1 MNSKT
6 FLIIIVFLLLG
17 IAGYSQVINLDA
29 TTTGSTITTCSATL
43 YDSGGP
49 DGNYSASENYTI
61 TFCSDNGGF
70 IVVDVLSLNT
80 EPTTDYLKLYD
91 GNSTNASIIATLSGQ
106 MPEQTEY
113 MATGSCITIQWHS
126 DGSVQYPGFG
136 LSIRCGLA
144 CQAYTARIILDAQY
158 DATNDIYHG
167 CIGSMVSAQID
178 FPNNNVEYEQTIDNT
193 TFSWRVVKNNETT
206 TYSGLGLNELDETLV
221 SGAYSIMLTTSDINS
236 CRQNDE
242 IVTYISMPPTFNV
255 TSMSSPVCPGTNF
268 ELHGSVVPPDP
279 WYQNF
284 SATNDEQHCF
294 DDSHGDLIQT
304 NCFYLT
310 DFSVGRTITSGSDI
324 ESIGMNMEHS
334 YMGDLDIYL
343 RCPNG
348 QQVELFH
355 QSCGGA
361 FYGEPVDT
369 DDLGTNSCNDGDEYV
384 GIGYDY
390 YWTEGANNG
399 RMADNCPGQGNS
411 LPSGYYQPDGNF
423 SDLIGCPLNGE
434 WCVIFVDNMASD
446 DGVLFHTEIN
456 FADYLTQES
465 VLYQNTYGN
474 EMWWEGDGV
483 QTAGFA
489 TDNTAI
495 PTIPGSSAYTFHA
508 TDNFGC
514 TYDTTLYVTVYEAP
528 IANIAE
534 DDYAICG
541 YTGQLSVDFNGIGE
555 GIWET
560 NAPAGMVS
568 IDNASSPTI
577 NISTTELNT
586 GNAEHPYYEFYWT
599 AQNDNLCTDSD
610 TVRVRFVR
618 TPTANFNMNIGDT
631 VVCGNTFEHLQ
642 AEDLEESYLGVWY
655 DVNTST
661 LFGEDNALVG
671 SPSSSATV
679 EDYGRHDFYWIV
691 YNEYVTDPNV
701 CRDTAG
707 PWTVNFIQRPN
718 AQIAEDD
725 LYICGYSGQL
735 TAGYDIGEGIW
746 STSTGLVSFDNASS
760 PTTNV
765 STTELNT
772 GNAEHPY
779 YQLYWTVR
787 NTELC
792 TDVDSIRVMFVSAP
806 TANFNMNIGDTIACG
821 NTFEHLQAE
830 ELGDSFAGYWYE
842 ANSSTQFGDDNSLFT
857 SASTIATVEDYG
869 RHDFYWI
876 VYNELVDN
884 PNSCRDTAGPWTVNF
899 IQPPTAHITENEFV
913 FCGNSGQLTADY
925 DSIYGGMWASN
936 ASSLVSFDNASS
948 STTTVS
954 TTELN
959 TGNTEHPYYMLYWTV
974 QNTEFCANTDS
985 ARVIFKR
992 KPSSEFSVIPP
1003 KCFGESAII
1012 LAAEDS
1018 LPLYNWDFD
1027 NGLTTSITANAASG
1041 YYKALIFWDNQEQS
1055 HTVVLSTTDSYGCH
1069 SDITQI
1075 TIDEPYRPE
1084 YSYIIYGDTCAMGK
1098 GGIELTDE
1106 TGYYTFFW
1114 LDNSENS
1121 ANATGYDHETGVITD
1136 SHVYNLP
1143 AGTYTYHT
1151 QYQTFN
1157 SDYTQSYQQYF
1168 HDINCHS
1175 YPEIEISVIGKIMA
1189 GIALS
1194 EDIDIGSIATPNA
1207 DVVFVNTTDYDSIYN
1222 TICDWNFGDGST
1234 VSTCD
1239 ELVEHTYLEPCRY
1252 FPYLVVQNRDLPECR
1267 DTAFFELAVNK
1278 RIDTVV
1284 NTSYFEYE
1292 WHTYYVSGEYLINM
1306 HSDNGCTYILIL
1318 NITLP
1323 NDVAEYEK
1331 YGIDIYPNPTENF
1344 LRIISQMKMSA
1355 VEIISATGQLVM
1367 SSETNDSYVDF
1378 DVSSLNDGVYFVR
1391 IYGEDNVAPIVQKF
1405 IKE

>member
-1 MNSKT
+1 MVFNIALYLPMNSKT
-6 FLIIIVFLLLG
+6 FLIFIVFLLLG
-17 IAGYSQVINLDA
+17 IAGYSQTINLDA
-29 TTTGSTITTCSATL
+29 TTTGSTITTCNATL
-43 YDSGGP
+43 YDSGGS
-49 DGNYSASENYTI
+49 DGNYSANENYEI
-61 TFCSDNGGF
+61 TFCSDNGRT
-70 IVVDVLSLNT
+70 IVVDILSFRT
-80 EPTTDYLKLYD
+80 ESATSDYIILYD
-91 GNSTNASIIATLSGQ
+91 GASTNADRIAILGGQ

-113 MATGSCITIQWHS
+113 TTTGNCVTIQWHC
-126 DGSVQYPGFG
+126 DASVQFPGFELG
-136 LSIRCGLA
+136 IRCGRLYP
-144 CQAYTARIILDAQY
+144 CQDYTVAITADAQY
-158 DATNDIYHG
+158 DATAGAYMG
-167 CIGSMVSAQID
+167 CPNNPIVFSAQFD
-178 FPNNNVEYEQTIDNT
+178 FSNNNVDYEQTIDNT
-193 TFSWRVVKNNETT
+193 TFLWSIRHDGNTI
-206 TYSGLGLNELDETLV
+206 TYSVHGFNELSITLE
-221 SGAYSIMLTTSDINS
+221 SGSNWITLLTTDTNDCQEQSNAIRVYVSLPPAFTGTAIPTNVCYGSDL
-236 CRQNDE
+236 
-242 IVTYISMPPTFNV
+242 
-255 TSMSSPVCPGTNF
+255 
-268 ELHGSVVPPDP
+268 ELHGIVEPPDE
-279 WYQNF
+279 WIMSIETENLESHCF
-284 SATNDEQHCF
+284 SDDDSTNDLEQ
-294 DDSHGDLIQT
+294 SV
-304 NCFYLT
+304 CFYYSLAA
-310 DFSVGRTITSGSDI
+310 DFTITSASDI
-324 ESIGMNMEHS
+324 QSVGMNMEHS

-348 QQVELFH
+348 QRAQLFH
-355 QSCGGA
+355 QACAGA
-361 FYGEPVDT
+361 FYGEPIDS
-369 DDLGTNSCNDGDEYV
+369 DEPGTSSCNDGDEYV

-390 YWTEGANNG
+390 YWTEGDNNG
-399 RMADNCPGQGNS
+399 RMADNCPGNGNS
-411 LPSGYYQPDGNF
+411 LPSGYYQPAGNF
-423 SDLIGCPLNGE
+423 SDLVGCPLNGE
-434 WCVIFVDNMASD
+434 WCVIFIDHLGQD
-446 DGVLFHTEIN
+446 DGVLFSTELI
-456 FADYLTQES
+456 FADYIMQES
-465 VLYQNTYGN
+465 PTSFQNTYGS

-489 TDNTAI
+489 TDNIAI

-514 TYDTTLYVTVYEAP
+514 TYDTTLYVTMYE
-528 IANIAE
+528 
-534 DDYAICG
+534 
-541 YTGQLSVDFNGIGE
+541 V
-555 GIWET
+555 
-560 NAPAGMVS
+560 
-568 IDNASSPTI
+568 
-577 NISTTELNT
+577 
-586 GNAEHPYYEFYWT
+586 
-599 AQNDNLCTDSD
+599 
-610 TVRVRFVR
+610 
-618 TPTANFNMNIGDT
+618 PTANLNMNIGDT
-631 VVCGNTFEHLQ
+631 IVCGNTFEHLQ
-642 AEDLEESYLGVWY
+642 AEDPGEYSGYWYEE
-655 DVNTST
+655 NPST
-661 LFGEDNALVG
+661 LFGDDNELVNNI
-671 SPSSSATV
+671 SATATV
-679 EDYGRHDFYWIV
+679 EEYGRHDFYWIAQ
-691 YNEYVTDPNV
+691 NGPIENPNV

-707 PWTVNFIQRPN
+707 PWTVNFLQRPN

-725 LYICGYSGQL
+725 FYICGYSGQL

-830 ELGDSFAGYWYE
+830 ELGDSFAGYWYD
-842 ANSSTQFGDDNSLFT
+842 ANSSTQFGDDNSLST

-899 IQPPTAHITENEFV
+899 LQQPIAHIAENEFV

-925 DSIYGGMWASN
+925 DSIYGGMWVSD

-948 STTTVS
+948 PTSTVS

-1012 LAAEDS
+1012 IAAEDS

-1041 YYKALIFWDNQEQS
+1041 YYKALIFWANQEQS

-1234 VSTCD
+1234 ASTCD

-1344 LRIISQMKMSA
+1344 LRIISEMKMSA

>member
-1 MNSKT
+1 
-6 FLIIIVFLLLG
+6 
-17 IAGYSQVINLDA
+17 
-29 TTTGSTITTCSATL
+29 
-43 YDSGGP
+43 
-49 DGNYSASENYTI
+49 
-61 TFCSDNGGF
+61 
-70 IVVDVLSLNT
+70 
-80 EPTTDYLKLYD
+80 
-91 GNSTNASIIATLSGQ
+91 
-106 MPEQTEY
+106 
-113 MATGSCITIQWHS
+113 
-126 DGSVQYPGFG
+126 
-136 LSIRCGLA
+136 
-144 CQAYTARIILDAQY
+144 
-158 DATNDIYHG
+158 
-167 CIGSMVSAQID
+167 
-178 FPNNNVEYEQTIDNT
+178 
-193 TFSWRVVKNNETT
+193 
-206 TYSGLGLNELDETLV
+206 
-221 SGAYSIMLTTSDINS
+221 
-236 CRQNDE
+236 
-242 IVTYISMPPTFNV
+242 
-255 TSMSSPVCPGTNF
+255 
-268 ELHGSVVPPDP
+268 
-279 WYQNF
+279 
-284 SATNDEQHCF
+284 
-294 DDSHGDLIQT
+294 
-304 NCFYLT
+304 
-310 DFSVGRTITSGSDI
+310 
-324 ESIGMNMEHS
+324 
-334 YMGDLDIYL
+334 
-343 RCPNG
+343 
-348 QQVELFH
+348 
-355 QSCGGA
+355 
-361 FYGEPVDT
+361 
-369 DDLGTNSCNDGDEYV
+369 
-384 GIGYDY
+384 
-390 YWTEGANNG
+390 
-399 RMADNCPGQGNS
+399 
-411 LPSGYYQPDGNF
+411 
-423 SDLIGCPLNGE
+423 
-434 WCVIFVDNMASD
+434 
-446 DGVLFHTEIN
+446 
-456 FADYLTQES
+456 
-465 VLYQNTYGN
+465 
-474 EMWWEGDGV
+474 
-483 QTAGFA
+483 
-489 TDNTAI
+489 
-495 PTIPGSSAYTFHA
+495 
-508 TDNFGC
+508 
-514 TYDTTLYVTVYEAP
+514 
-528 IANIAE
+528 
-534 DDYAICG
+534 
-541 YTGQLSVDFNGIGE
+541 
-555 GIWET
+555 
-560 NAPAGMVS
+560 
-568 IDNASSPTI
+568 
-577 NISTTELNT
+577 
-586 GNAEHPYYEFYWT
+586 
-599 AQNDNLCTDSD
+599 
-610 TVRVRFVR
+610 
-618 TPTANFNMNIGDT
+618 MNIGDT
-631 VVCGNTFEHLQ
+631 IVCGNTFEQLQ
-642 AEDLEESYLGVWY
+642 AEEPDDTYLGFWY
-655 DVNTST
+655 DVNAST
-661 LFGEDNALVG
+661 LFGDNNELAG

-679 EDYGRHDFYWIV
+679 EDYGRHNFYWIV
-691 YNEYVTDPNV
+691 YNEYVTDPNA

-707 PWTVNFIQRPN
+707 PWTVNFLQRPN
-718 AQIAEDD
+718 AQIAEDNF
-725 LYICGYSGQL
+725 YICGYSGQL
-735 TAGYDIGEGIW
+735 SAGYNGVGEGIW
-746 STSTGLVSFDNASS
+746 QTDAPTGIVSFDNATS

-842 ANSSTQFGDDNSLFT
+842 ANSSTQFGDDNSLST

-899 IQPPTAHITENEFV
+899 LQPPTAHITENEFV
-913 FCGNSGQLTADY
+913 FCGNSGHLTADY
-925 DSIYGGMWASN
+925 DSIYGGMWVSD

-948 STTTVS
+948 PTTTVS

-1012 LAAEDS
+1012 IAAEDS

-1234 VSTCD
+1234 ASTCD

-1344 LRIISQMKMSA
+1344 LRIISEMKMSA

-1391 IYGEDNVAPIVQKF
+1391 IYGEDNVVPIVQKF

>member
-6 FLIIIVFLLLG
+6 FLIFIVFLLLG

-29 TTTGSTITTCSATL
+29 TTTGSTITTCNATL
-43 YDSGGP
+43 YDSGGS
-49 DGNYSASENYTI
+49 DGNYSANENYEI
-61 TFCSDNGGF
+61 TFCSELTGQRI
-70 IVVDVLSLNT
+70 IVEVVLLNT
-80 EPTTDYLKLYD
+80 ESESSDYIRFFD
-91 GNSTNASIIATLSGQ
+91 GANTSTAPIIATFGGG
-106 MPEQTEY
+106 MPDQTEY
-113 MATGSCITIQWHS
+113 ETSGSCVTIQWHS
-126 DGSVQYPGFG
+126 DGSVQRAGFALG
-136 LSIRCGLA
+136 IRCIGLQ
-144 CQAYTARIILDAQY
+144 CQDYTVAITADAQY
-158 DATNDIYHG
+158 DATAGAYIG
-167 CIGSMVSAQID
+167 CPGNTTILSAQVD
-178 FPNNNVEYEQTIDNT
+178 FPNNNDGYEQTIDNT
-193 TFSWRVVKNNETT
+193 TFLWSIRHDSTI
-206 TYSGLGLNELDETLV
+206 TYSGLGLDEQTLTLEPGGYIVGLTATDVNGCQENMETNVYV
-221 SGAYSIMLTTSDINS
+221 SMT
-236 CRQNDE
+236 
-242 IVTYISMPPTFNV
+242 PTFIETAVPSNV
-255 TSMSSPVCPGTNF
+255 CSGSNV
-268 ELHGSVVPPDP
+268 ELHGAVVPPDEWRMP
-279 WYQNF
+279 LQTINQ
-284 SATNDEQHCF
+284 EQHCF
-294 DDSHGDLIQT
+294 SDAVNLERSICFPYFDFPDDL
-304 NCFYLT
+304 
-310 DFSVGRTITSGSDI
+310 TITSESDI
-324 ESIGMNMEHS
+324 VSICIEIEHS
-334 YMGDLDIYL
+334 YIGDLEIWIT
-343 RCPNG
+343 CPSGNRMD
-348 QQVELFH
+348 LFDGYNDCR
-355 QSCGGA
+355 SCTLQ
-361 FYGEPVDT
+361 YWGEPVDDGN
-369 DDLGTNSCNDGDEYV
+369 DDCIQGTPYHYCWNQTATQTIEA
-384 GIGYDY
+384 I
-390 YWTEGANNG
+390 TENAPTYTYTNNNG
-399 RMADNCPGQGNS
+399 QTYTNHEYIPAGDYLPRGNWSS
-411 LPSGYYQPDGNF
+411 LV
-423 SDLIGCPLNGE
+423 GCPLNGE
-434 WCVIFVDNMASD
+434 WCITFVDHLQSD
-446 DGVLFHTEIN
+446 DGVLFSTELT
-456 FADYLTQES
+456 FADYIIRETPIIF
-465 VLYQNTYGN
+465 QNTYGN
-474 EMWWEGDGV
+474 EMWWEGDGL

-489 TDNTAI
+489 ADNTANI
-495 PTIPGSSAYTFHA
+495 TTPGTSAYTFHA

-514 TYDTTLYVTVYEAP
+514 TYDTTLYVTMYE
-528 IANIAE
+528 
-534 DDYAICG
+534 
-541 YTGQLSVDFNGIGE
+541 V
-555 GIWET
+555 
-560 NAPAGMVS
+560 
-568 IDNASSPTI
+568 
-577 NISTTELNT
+577 
-586 GNAEHPYYEFYWT
+586 
-599 AQNDNLCTDSD
+599 
-610 TVRVRFVR
+610 
-618 TPTANFNMNIGDT
+618 PTANLNMNIGDT
-631 VVCGNTFEHLQ
+631 IVCGNTFEHLQ
-642 AEDLEESYLGVWY
+642 AEDPGEYSGYWYEE
-655 DVNTST
+655 NPST
-661 LFGEDNALVG
+661 LFGDDNELVNNI
-671 SPSSSATV
+671 SATATV
-679 EDYGRHDFYWIV
+679 EEYGRHDFYWIAQ
-691 YNEYVTDPNV
+691 NGPIENPNV

-707 PWTVNFIQRPN
+707 PWTVNFLQRPN

-725 LYICGYSGQL
+725 FYICGYSGQL

-842 ANSSTQFGDDNSLFT
+842 ANSSTQFGDDNSLYT

-899 IQPPTAHITENEFV
+899 LQPPTAHITENEFV

-925 DSIYGGMWASN
+925 DSIYGGMWVSD

-948 STTTVS
+948 PTTTVS

-1012 LAAEDS
+1012 IAAEDS

-1041 YYKALIFWDNQEQS
+1041 YYKALIFWDNQEPS

-1234 VSTCD
+1234 ASTCD

-1252 FPYLVVQNRDLPECR
+1252 FPYLVVHNRDLPECR

-1284 NTSYFEYE
+1284 NTPYFEYE

-1306 HSDNGCTYILIL
+1306 HSDNGCSYILIL

-1344 LRIISQMKMSA
+1344 LRIISEMKMSA

-1367 SSETNDSYVDF
+1367 SSETNDSCVDF